1 MAKPGQK
8 PQCLALLTVHPN
20 TTIQIAELLGN
31 APVCERSMAR
41 VHATRIVLQ
50 KLWSTAP
57 AKQEMHFWYESVVAR
72 VYDTAHL
79 VRRLDYTDGTVLSQ
93 DMFAYLQYPVL
104 TFGKGHDDHCS
115 MPIPQLYHL
124 LAMIGTDEG
133 LLEEYAQHVSVYAD
147 TVASC
152 LANTPAHQARGGLCQ
167 EDHQGAERRV
177 PHGAVGAQDAQG
189 CVPRQLLPNRQP
201 RCQRQ
206 QHIPVFARRS
216 VQCSHAGS

>member
-1 MAKPGQK
+1 MA
-8 PQCLALLTVHPN
+8 L
-20 TTIQIAELLGN
+20 
-31 APVCERSMAR
+31 
-41 VHATRIVLQ
+41 
-50 KLWSTAP
+50 
-57 AKQEMHFWYESVVAR
+57 

-152 LANTPAHQARGGLCQ
+152 HQHTSTPGTRWALP
-167 EDHQGAERRV
+167 RRS
-177 PHGAVGAQDAQG
+177 
-189 CVPRQLLPNRQP
+189 P
-201 RCQRQ
+201 RC
-206 QHIPVFARRS
+206 
-216 VQCSHAGS
+216 